1 MPPVREKKRTYFGTY
16 RLRSSQIPIR
26 FVTNT
31 TKESGKTLYQRLKRI
46 GFELDPSEIFSSL
59 SAASAYVVKQ
69 QLRPLYLL
77 TDDARGDFPSLLPDD
92 ELNAVVVGLAPNQF
106 NYDTLNKAFRY
117 TNIMNS
123 MQRY

>member
-123 MQRY
+123 IQRY